1 VTSNGSLLSTL
12 LALAAIL
19 LGLAIAVQV
28 VQEMWKYVTSSRDK
42 AYATVLQDFLGP
54 FLSRQLH
61 RPGVLRDLQVRGPF
75 QFLWWR
81 PSAKLLPMD
90 ADELVAALERTS
102 SEWFQ
107 RAYAAM
113 RLEGSLQRGVPAPPS
128 ASWQAFTRELEAAAN
143 AGTSAHAADIHRF
156 LKAWQPSTS
165 SSDAAGLLVAFHH
178 QFLPQARKVGD
189 HFDQLM
195 RNYDFHY
202 RRRNLRQTVVIALL
216 LALLFDLPAGKL
228 YRHAAS
234 LSPEAAVELAQAATD
249 LQDEMEAAESSAGSV
264 PRTPV
269 DSVPERTPTDSVSV
283 ETPADTT
290 CACPQAGS
298 DTTVGSGIDTTLA
311 ALQGR
316 LKRALS
322 IAADNTDPFGQM
334 TWPPVAWARFERDKW
349 NGSKYLL
356 QCLLT
361 ALLVCFGAPLLN
373 DLTKALL
380 RARTGG
386 IRGVTTGEFVE
397 RTTITAPSAAPTRRI

>member
-90 ADELVAALERTS
+90 ADELVAALERTTG
-102 SEWFQ
+102 EWFQ

-113 RLEGSLQRGVPAPPS
+113 RLEGSLQRGTPAPPS
-128 ASWQAFTRELEAAAN
+128 ASWQAFMRELEAAAN
-143 AGTSAHAADIHRF
+143 AGTSAHATNIHWF
-156 LKAWQPSTS
+156 LRAWPPPDSPL
-165 SSDAAGLLVAFHH
+165 DAAGLLVAFHH

-249 LQDEMEAAESSAGSV
+249 LQDEIEAAGSSADSA
-264 PRTPV
+264 PRPPA
-269 DSVPERTPTDSVSV
+269 DSATAGTTSDTIPGRTTTDS
-283 ETPADTT
+283 TPAGSQADTT
-290 CACPQAGS
+290 V
-298 DTTVGSGIDTTLA
+298 DSGIDTTLA

-316 LKRALS
+316 LERALS
-322 IAADNTDPFGQM
+322 IAAGNTDPFGQM
-334 TWPPVAWARFERDKW
+334 TWPPVAWARLKKDPW
-349 NGSKYLL
+349 NGGQYLL
-356 QCLLT
+356 QCFLT

-397 RTTITAPSAAPTRRI
+397 RTTITAPSATPTGRT